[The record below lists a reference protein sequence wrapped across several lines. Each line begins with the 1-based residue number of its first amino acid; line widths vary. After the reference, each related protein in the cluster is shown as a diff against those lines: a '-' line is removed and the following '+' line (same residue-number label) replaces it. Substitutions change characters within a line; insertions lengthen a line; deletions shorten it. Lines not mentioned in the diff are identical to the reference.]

1 MNVHI
6 SYKIRKTPG
15 IEKEISHCIEKLRT
29 RLQAFRPELVHL
41 KGLIEEH
48 SPREGITVSF
58 NLRLP
63 SGQMAVEKSA
73 ATAVA
78 ALKVASDDLL
88 QQVSK
93 HKGLLRSSHTWSRRR
108 AGRTRA
114 TSQVEFENTVASLPP
129 LTASPDDIRTYVNAN
144 FLRLERFVERELVL
158 REAAGEIGRNSVATD
173 EVVDEA
179 VVLALTDGEEK
190 PDRMGMEAW
199 FYRLAIRALDNLT
212 ATTPEDSSEMHLE
225 ETTKPQNERA
235 SDEAELQFHQP
246 DESLTAENVIADK
259 RIATPED
266 IVYSD
271 EMIGLV
277 QRALQGTVRPD
288 REAFVLYAIEGFTVE
303 EIVAIT
309 DRKPEQVRASI
320 AAARQKTRQIAA
332 VPGRTA
338 KGSLQP
344 TGTD

>member
-6 SYKIRKTPG
+6 SYKIPKTPN
-15 IEKEISHCIEKLRT
+15 IEKEISHCVEKLRT

-73 ATAVA
+73 TTAVA

-114 TSQVEFENTVASLPP
+114 TSQVDFENTVASLPP
-129 LTASPDDIRTYVNAN
+129 LTASSDDVRSYVNAN
-144 FLRLERFVERELVL
+144 FLRLERFVERELLL
-158 REAAGEIGRNSVATD
+158 REAAGEIERNSAATD

-199 FYRLAIRALDNLT
+199 FYRLAIRAIDNLT
-212 ATTPEDSSEMHLE
+212 AATHEKFSEMHLE
-225 ETTKPQNERA
+225 EAAKSRNERA
-235 SDEAELQFHQP
+235 SDESELQFHQP
-246 DESLTAENVIADK
+246 DEALTAENVIAD
-259 RIATPED
+259 RRTATPED
-266 IVYSD
+266 IAYSD

-277 QRALQGTVRPD
+277 QRALRGAVRPD

-303 EIVAIT
+303 EIVTIT
-309 DRKPEQVRASI
+309 DRTPEQVRASI
-320 AAARQKTRQIAA
+320 AAARQKTRQIAT
-332 VPGRTA
+332 VPGRTSN
-338 KGSLQP
+338 GSLQA